1 VKTKVI
7 LIIAA
12 ITLFAVSCYDME
24 KSSFENKPLAEKKET
39 KAIKPKKKKPK
50 IKTVTTEKTKTETI
64 PVISKEEVKEK
75 PAASENTAIMNILT
89 KKVTNYAIQN
99 NMSTDYCFLVD
110 MSLPSGRNRFF
121 IYDLKKN
128 TVINSGLVS
137 HGSCNETFLARPK
150 FSNESKSGCSSL
162 GKFKVGEFYTGKYGK
177 SFRLYGLDNCN
188 SNAYKR
194 AVVIHGYDCVPD
206 EEIYPRVLCNSLG
219 CVMVSYNFFDNISR
233 LIRKSEK
240 PIVLWIYQ

>member
-1 VKTKVI
+1 
-7 LIIAA
+7 
-12 ITLFAVSCYDME
+12 ME
-24 KSSFENKPLAEKKET
+24 KSSFENKSLAVKKEA
-39 KAIKPKKKKPK
+39 KIVKSKKKKTK
-50 IKTVTTEKTKTETI
+50 IKTVTTESTKAEII
-64 PVISKEEVKEK
+64 PIKKEEEKEEK
-75 PAASENTAIMNILT
+75 ETPTSSENTTIINILT
-89 KKVTNYAIQN
+89 KKVNNYAIQN
-99 NMSTDYCFLVD
+99 EMSTEYCFLVD

-128 TVINSGLVS
+128 SVINSGLVS
-137 HGSCNETFLARPK
+137 HGSCNQTFLARPK

-219 CVMVSYNFFDNISR
+219 CVMVSYKYFDKISS

>member
-1 VKTKVI
+1 
-7 LIIAA
+7 
-12 ITLFAVSCYDME
+12 ME
-24 KSSFENKPLAEKKET
+24 KSSFENKSLAVKKEAKIVKT
-39 KAIKPKKKKPK
+39 KKKKNK
-50 IKTVTTEKTKTETI
+50 IKTVTTESTKAEII
-64 PVISKEEVKEK
+64 PIKKEEEKEEK
-75 PAASENTAIMNILT
+75 ETPTSSENTTIINILT
-89 KKVTNYAIQN
+89 KKVNNYAIQN
-99 NMSTDYCFLVD
+99 EMSTEYCFLVD

-128 TVINSGLVS
+128 SVINSGLVS

-219 CVMVSYNFFDNISR
+219 CVMVSYKFFDGISR